1 MLIRKAA
8 LQLNVTV
15 RAVHAHELLE
25 LLELY
30 QHLNDDDP
38 FLEPSHNIIQLWHNI
53 LEDPNT
59 YLLVAEHESRIVST
73 CMLNIINNLT
83 RNARPFAII
92 ENVVTH
98 MEYRGNGYG
107 KLVINGA
114 KEVAKEHNC
123 YKIMLLT
130 GRKNREVIHFYESI
144 GFIQNKK
151 IGLIYEMK

>member
-1 MLIRKAA
+1 M
-8 LQLNVTV
+8 NVSV
-15 RAVHAHELLE
+15 RAVFAHELLE

-38 FLEPSHNIIQLWHNI
+38 FLEPNHNIIQLWHSI
-53 LEDPNT
+53 LEAPNT
-59 YLLVAEHESRIVST
+59 YLLVVEHESRIVST

-98 MEYRGNGYG
+98 TDYRGNGFG
-107 KLVINGA
+107 KLILNGA
-114 KEVAKEHNC
+114 IEIAKEHNC

-130 GRKNREVIHFYESI
+130 GRNKDEVLRFYESV

-151 IGLIYEMK
+151 IGLILDIK